1 MVPLPK
7 TNPVLTGERW
17 KQYHSSCGL
26 DYIVN
31 DSWDF
36 VLKEKAAD
44 MTHVL
49 QFPYNGEAPGV
60 RALFPC
66 CIWGSAGGH

>member
-1 MVPLPK
+1 VPLPK

-17 KQYHSSCGL
+17 KQYHYATGL
-26 DYIVN
+26 DYIVKE
-31 DSWDF
+31 SWDT
-36 VLKEKAAD
+36 VLEEKAAD

-60 RALFPC
+60 SKWRCF
-66 CIWGSAGGH
+66 